1 MEHPD
6 KLRAASYELI
16 KPLLFRLPTE
26 TAHHLGLKVVD
37 LIGRLPALMRP
48 AHQQPAS
55 PIELMGLRFPNR
67 IGLAAGLD
75 KNAAHID
82 GLAALG
88 FGFLELGTVTP
99 LPQPG
104 NPQPRL
110 FRLPAAEALINRFGF
125 NNEGLETFI
134 QNVKSSTIWQQRE
147 QARQHG
153 QASNAPL
160 LGLNIGKNAKTPI
173 ESATEDYLIGLR
185 AVMPL
190 ADYITINI
198 SSPNTANLRQLQ
210 GSEELDGLLGALAAE
225 RQQLAATLNRN
236 PPLLVK
242 IAPDL
247 DEAQIEAIMAALL
260 KHGIDGVIATNT
272 TLSRTAV
279 QGLPHAEESGGLS
292 GRPVFEASNRVIR
305 ALRRGLPQG
314 YPIIGVGGIVSAE
327 DAVAK
332 LQAGAD
338 LVQLFSGLIY
348 RGPSLVT
355 SAGRAVRQHLDDA
368 LNSDADARPTRA
380 SVP

>member
-1 MEHPD
+1 MDHPD

-16 KPLLFRLPTE
+16 KPLLFLLPPE
-26 TAHHLGLKVVD
+26 RAHHLGMRVID
-37 LIGRLPALMRP
+37 LIGRLPASMHP
-48 AHQQPAS
+48 ARQQAPS
-55 PIELMGLRFPNR
+55 PVELMGLRFPNR

-110 FRLPAAEALINRFGF
+110 FRLPAAEGLINRFGF
-125 NNEGLETFI
+125 NNEGLEIFV
-134 QNVKSSTIWQQRE
+134 QNVKSSAIWQKRE
-147 QARQHG
+147 QARQQHRRPD
-153 QASNAPL
+153 APL
-160 LGLNIGKNAKTPI
+160 LGLNIGKNARTPI
-173 ESATEDYLIGLR
+173 ESATQDYLTGLR

-210 GSEELDGLLGALAAE
+210 GSEELDGLLGALDTE
-225 RQQLAATLNRN
+225 RQQLAASLGRN

-247 DEAQIEAIMAALL
+247 DDTQIEAIIGALL
-260 KHGIDGVIATNT
+260 RHRIDGVIATNT

-279 QGLPHAEESGGLS
+279 EGLPHAQESGGLS

-305 ALRRGLPQG
+305 ALRHGLPKG
-314 YPIIGVGGIVSAE
+314 YPIIGVGGIMSAE

-332 LQAGAD
+332 LEAGAD
-338 LVQLFSGLIY
+338 LVQLYSGLVY

-355 SAGRAVRQHLDDA
+355 SAGHAVRQY
-368 LNSDADARPTRA
+368 LNDELN
-380 SVP
+380 

>member
-6 KLRAASYELI
+6 KLRAASYALI

-26 TAHHLGLKVVD
+26 TAHQLGLKVVD
-37 LIGRLPALMRP
+37 LIGRLPAAM
-48 AHQQPAS
+48 QPAQQQAAS
-55 PIELMGLRFPNR
+55 PVELMGLRFPNR

-99 LPQPG
+99 VAQPG

-125 NNEGLETFI
+125 NNDGLDIFV

-153 QASNAPL
+153 QPSNTPL
-160 LGLNIGKNAKTPI
+160 LGLNIGKNARTPI

-225 RQQLAATLNRN
+225 RQKLAYTLKRN

-247 DEAQIEAIMAALL
+247 DEAQIEAIIAALL
-260 KHGIDGVIATNT
+260 RHGIDGVIATNT

-279 QGLPHAEESGGLS
+279 AGLPHAEEAGGLS

-305 ALRRGLPQG
+305 ALRSGLPPG
-314 YPIIGVGGIVSAE
+314 YPIIGVGGILSGD
-327 DAVAK
+327 DAATK

-338 LVQLFSGLIY
+338 LVQLYTGLVY

-355 SAGRAVRQHLDDA
+355 NAGLAVRQYLNDA
-368 LNSDADARPTRA
+368 LHSETDARPTRA